1 MKKLICLFLLILGL
15 ASCNHYEYP
24 FQNPNLSPEER
35 AEDLISRLSI
45 EQKALMMMNDSKG
58 VDSLGVKGFQ
68 WWNEALHGTARN
80 GIATVFPQTIG
91 MAASFDNNLLYDVF
105 SIAST
110 EGRAKYNEAQ
120 KEENYAL
127 YHSVSFWTPNI
138 NIFRDPR
145 WGRGQETYGED
156 PYLTAIMGT
165 AVVNGLQGQKNLADV
180 SNDKPEIYKAFACA
194 KHFAIH
200 SGPES
205 ERHSMS
211 VDEVDPR
218 DLYETYLPAF
228 QTLVQKANVRE
239 VMCAYQSWDGEPCCS
254 NNRLLE
260 QILRKEWGFDGIIVS
275 DCGAID
281 DIWMQ
286 GRHAT
291 VKTPSEA
298 TARGIGAGTDV
309 NCGDTYT
316 SLPEAI
322 QKGQISEA
330 KVNESLK
337 RIIVGRIL
345 LGDFDR
351 DKTSKWNNIGPDDCD
366 TPESQQV
373 ALKMAHE
380 TMTLLQN
387 RNNILPLKKDQKIAV
402 MGQNA
407 NDSVML
413 WGNYNGFPRHT
424 TTILDGIIN
433 KAGKEN
439 VVFVDGL
446 KLVGDGFAEISHYD
460 IVKTQDGKSGL
471 EADMWNN
478 TDMEGKPAV
487 SSHFPSKF
495 YFNCNQQPS
504 IAAGINRDSMSVR
517 LRGQLVPTATNDYSL
532 FVAGDDGYRLIL
544 DGDTIIS
551 NWSRHSVESDAK
563 TVRLEK
569 GKKYDVVLEF
579 YQGDGEAEFKFDVLT
594 RKVVTNETA
603 IAELGDI
610 ETVVYVGG
618 LSPSLEGEEMTVKY
632 EGFSGG
638 DRTSIELPKPQ
649 RQLLADLHKAGK
661 RIVFVNCSGSA
672 IALEPEAENCDAI
685 LQAWYGGEMGG
696 EAVADVL
703 FGDYNP
709 SGKLPVTFYKNDSQL
724 PDFKEYSMKNRTYRY
739 FQQEPLFPF
748 GFGLSYTTFEIG
760 EASLNGDKLVVP
772 VKNTGAVEGDEVVQ
786 LYVKAEADTDGPRKA
801 LRGFERISLKPGET
815 KNVTFDITKERLEY
829 FDTQSNTMRA
839 VPGNYTLSYG
849 NSSAAPDLKQISY
862 TLK

>member
-1 MKKLICLFLLILGL
+1 MKRLIAFISIIL
-15 ASCNHYEYP
+15 AITSCNHYEYP
-24 FQNPNLSPEER
+24 FQDPSLSPEER
-35 AEDLISRLSI
+35 AEDLIGRLTI
-45 EQKALMMMNDSKG
+45 EQKALLMMNDSKG
-58 VDSLGVKGFQ
+58 IDSLGIKGFQ

-105 SIAST
+105 TIAST

-120 KEENYAL
+120 KEQNYSL

-156 PYLTAIMGT
+156 PYLTGVMGT

-180 SNDKPEIYKAFACA
+180 SNDKPEYYKAFACA

-211 VDEVDPR
+211 VDELDPR

-239 VMCAYQSWDGEPCCS
+239 VMCAYQAWNGEPCCS
-254 NNRLLE
+254 NTQLLE
-260 QILRKEWGFDGIIVS
+260 QILRKDWGFDGIIVS

-286 GRHAT
+286 GHHAK
-291 VKTPSEA
+291 VETPSEA
-298 TARGIGAGTDV
+298 SARGVSAGTDV
-309 NCGDTYT
+309 NCGDTYE
-316 SLPEAI
+316 SIPEAVA
-322 QKGQISEA
+322 KGQLSEE
-330 KVNESLK
+330 KINESLK

-351 DKTSKWNNIGPDDCD
+351 ENTPQWNKFGPDDCD
-366 TPESQQV
+366 TEASQQV
-373 ALKMAHE
+373 ALNMAHE

-387 RNNILPLKKDQKIAV
+387 NNSVLPLKKDQKIAV

-407 NDSVML
+407 NDSIML

-424 TTILDGIIN
+424 TTILEGIVN
-433 KAGKEN
+433 KAGKDN
-439 VVFVDGL
+439 VKFIDGL
-446 KLVGDGFAEISHYD
+446 KLVGEGYFESSHYNM
-460 IVKTQDGKSGL
+460 VKTESGKPGV
-471 EADMWNN
+471 EAEMWNN
-478 TDMEGKPAV
+478 TDLEGEPEVTKYYPAQ
-487 SSHFPSKF
+487 F
-495 YFNCNQQPS
+495 YFNSNQQPS
-504 IAAGINRDSMSVR
+504 VADGIHRDNFSMR
-517 LRGQLVPTATNDYSL
+517 LKGQLVPEVTDDYTL
-532 FVAGDDGYRLIL
+532 LVAGDDGFRLVLEGETVIE
-544 DGDTIIS
+544 DWTTHPIVAAD
-551 NWSRHSVESDAK
+551 K
-563 TVRLEK
+563 TVHLEK
-569 GKKYDVVLEF
+569 GKKYNFHIDYF
-579 YQGDGEAEFKFDVLT
+579 QGTGEAELKFDVLK
-594 RKVVTNETA
+594 RKIITTENA
-603 IAELGDI
+603 IAEIGDA

-632 EGFSGG
+632 EGFMGG

-649 RQLLADLHKAGK
+649 REFLAALHKAGK
-661 RIVFVNCSGSA
+661 RVVFVNCSGSA
-672 IALEPEAENCDAI
+672 IALEPETQNCDAI

-709 SGKLPVTFYKNDSQL
+709 SGKLPVTFYKNDAQL

-739 FQQEPLFPF
+739 LQQEPLFPF

-760 EASLNGDKLVVP
+760 EASLDGDKLSVP
-772 VKNTGAVEGDEVVQ
+772 VKNTGSVEGDEVVQ
-786 LYVKAEADTDGPRKA
+786 LYVKAEADTEGPIKA
-801 LRGFERISLKPGET
+801 LRGFERVSLKPGET
-815 KNVTFDITKERLEY
+815 KTVTFDITKERLEY
-829 FDTQSNTMRA
+829 FDLETNTMRA
-839 VPGNYTLSYG
+839 VPGKYILFYG
-849 NSSAAPDLKQISY
+849 NSSADKDLKSVNY
-862 TLK
+862 NL